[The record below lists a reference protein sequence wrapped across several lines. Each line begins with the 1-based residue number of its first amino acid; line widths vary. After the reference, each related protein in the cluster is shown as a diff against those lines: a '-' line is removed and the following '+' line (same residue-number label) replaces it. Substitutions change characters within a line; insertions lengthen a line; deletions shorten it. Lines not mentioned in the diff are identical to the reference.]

1 MKTFKSIFASI
12 ASKEPKTVKP
22 EKTKKPTKDKS
33 TKGKKEKVE
42 PKKRGRPTNAEL
54 AAKAKEKRDAEIA
67 VRKQLIE
74 RQKAATVSGSLAT
87 PAEYNEDDERVIPEY
102 KTDFSTKV
110 KDPNW
115 VPPWPVFLPGQRVEY
130 VVKQKDGKPYKG
142 TVGIDDIHSA
152 FIRVAWDDGSCQ
164 FHAKQALK
172 LIEKKTYKSLLKN
185 KKNQE

>member
-1 MKTFKSIFASI
+1 MKTFKSVFAATS
-12 ASKEPKTVKP
+12 SKEPKVKTEKQP
-22 EKTKKPTKDKS
+22 KQPKAKDKTKKDKS
-33 TKGKKEKVE
+33 KAKGKEKVE
-42 PKKRGRPTNAEL
+42 PKKRGRPSNAEL
-54 AAKAKEKRDAEIA
+54 AEKARIQKEADIA
-67 VRKQLIE
+67 FRKELLE
-74 RQKAATVSGSLAT
+74 RQKSVVSGSLPVVT
-87 PAEYNEDDERVIPEY
+87 SSMSVDEVN
-102 KTDFSTKV
+102 V
-110 KDPNW
+110 HDPNW